1 MAAATSMSR
10 RADQSHLQLPCLLTG
25 SWGCLGL
32 HPLGHPSARARAV
45 LGWRG
50 WDPPPRSAMC
60 RAWGGVLDLRDPQRH
75 TSAGVQPCSRAQG
88 DTQRQ

>member
-10 RADQSHLQLPCLLTG
+10 RADESQLQLPCLLTG

-32 HPLGHPSARARAV
+32 HPLGHPSAKARTV

-50 WDPPPRSAMC
+50 WDPPPAMLSHVHSM
-60 RAWGGVLDLRDPQRH
+60 GGVWI
-75 TSAGVQPCSRAQG
+75 
-88 DTQRQ
+88 

>member
-10 RADQSHLQLPCLLTG
+10 SSDQSHLQLPCLLTG

-50 WDPPPRSAMC
+50 WDPPLHAQPCAQH
-60 RAWGGVLDLRDPQRH
+60 GGGLDLRDPQRH
-75 TSAGVQPCSRAQG
+75 SSGGVQPCSRAQG